1 MKSTILLREHKK
13 RFRFH
18 QKFGSF
24 SSKKSVNSIFF
35 CGKILEIASDY
46 VVYVDESGDHSL
58 TLIDQLYPVFVL
70 VFCIFKKVDY
80 ANIVSPLFKHLKLKF
95 FGHDLTILH
104 TREIRKSRNEFS
116 ILLNENTRLGF
127 FSHLNQIMEEIPLTI
142 VASVVDKQ
150 ELKEN
155 GSGLSNPYHLAL
167 GFCLEKTMMFFRE
180 EEQGN
185 RKTFVIVEARGKEED
200 RQLKSVFQSV
210 VDGENS
216 LGIKMP
222 MQIRFANKQTN
233 VIGLQIADLIAHP
246 IGRHLMNSSQS
257 NRSYEILKKK
267 LWKWPNEEMAIKI
280 HPEKRKTSVTTEVLT
295 PTGHSQSIYP

>member
-1 MKSTILLREHKK
+1 
-13 RFRFH
+13 
-18 QKFGSF
+18 
-24 SSKKSVNSIFF
+24 
-35 CGKILEIASDY
+35 LEIASDY